1 MIGIESIGSDFEFR
15 YDIVSHYYL
24 DYLFGGTTA
33 LATAIAAANAAI
45 TASNQVKLAA
55 QAAAGKKRKRRRQG
69 WLINYF
75 CLYKITNNF
84 LNTKIIFV

>member
-24 DYLFGGTTA
+24 DYLFGGTAA
-33 LATAIAAANAAI
+33 LGTAIAAANAAI
-45 TASNQVKLAA
+45 TASNQVHALA

-69 WLINYF
+69 WLID
-75 CLYKITNNF
+75 I
-84 LNTKIIFV
+84 

>member
-15 YDIVSHYYL
+15 YDIVSHYNL

-45 TASNQVKLAA
+45 TASNQVRLAA
-55 QAAAGKKRKRRRQG
+55 QAAGKKRKRRRQG
-69 WLINYF
+69 WLINYI
-75 CLYKITNNF
+75 CLYKIITNNF